1 MLFQDHL
8 SDEGI
13 KFEASPQYE
22 HSMHGVIERVMQE
35 INKLIRSVIY
45 EVTRQRISG
54 VSRPKTWHIHKT
66 ESQVQHYHGD
76 RVTAK
81 AKSFLYTCTT
91 VYICLKVTMLP
102 ISDIISLG
110 LPE

>member
-91 VYICLKVTMLP
+91 VYTVSK
-102 ISDIISLG
+102 
-110 LPE
+110 